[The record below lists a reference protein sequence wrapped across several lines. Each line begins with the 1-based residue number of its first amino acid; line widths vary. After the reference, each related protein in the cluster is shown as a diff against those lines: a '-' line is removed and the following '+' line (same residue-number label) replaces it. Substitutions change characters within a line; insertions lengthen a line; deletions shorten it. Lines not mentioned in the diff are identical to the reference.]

1 MVNTLVINKT
11 FLSRI
16 RFFVVVVVAVVFFLS
31 SEIIV
36 VSILNKQR
44 IGLKYS

>member
-16 RFFVVVVVAVVFFLS
+16 RFFFVVVVVFFLS

>member
-16 RFFVVVVVAVVFFLS
+16 RFFVVVVVAVDIFSLVWLGLALGLS
-31 SEIIV
+31 LAS
-36 VSILNKQR
+36 R
-44 IGLKYS
+44 